1 MSEKKNTAAAPAPVP
16 AARGMRGMKMRGGR
30 GMGMPAGAVKKG
42 TMSRLIKYVFKYYKG
57 SLIAVFICI
66 LLSSVGG
73 LVSTV
78 FMQQL
83 VDEVITP
90 GVQAG
95 GGSEGL
101 KVVMSKLIGL
111 IVMMSSIYVV
121 ALLASFIYNR
131 IMAVVT
137 QGVLNHFREDMF
149 NKMES
154 LPIKYFDTHAHGD
167 IMSTYTNDTDAAR
180 QLVGQS
186 LPTLFSSALALLMA
200 ICVMLYYS
208 LWLTIVVAGC
218 SVIMLLVV
226 KRIGGNSSKFMVAQQ
241 RSLAVEEGFVEEMMK
256 GQKVVKVFTHEEA
269 AKRDFD
275 KLNAQLFEDS
285 EKAHIFG
292 NVLMPILGNIGN
304 FLYVLIAIIGG
315 LLFTLETPNIGLSSF
330 GGIEKITIGIII
342 SFLGMS
348 RQFSQTVSQF
358 SQQIS
363 MIAMGLAG
371 ASRIFD
377 LMDEE
382 PEHDDGYVTLVNA
395 TKEANGNIVET
406 QSEAHTGLWAWRHYH
421 KADDTVTYTELQGDI
436 VMEQV
441 DFGYT
446 PEKQVLTD
454 VSLYAKP
461 GQKIAFVGATGAGK
475 TTITNLI
482 NRFYDIADGKIRYD
496 GININKI
503 NKKDLR
509 RSLGIVLQDTNLFTG
524 TVMDNI
530 RYGRLDATDEECIAA
545 AKLANADDF
554 ICRLPE
560 GYNTMLTNNGA
571 NLSQG
576 QRQLLSIA
584 RAAVADA
591 PAMIL
596 DEATSSIDTR
606 TEALVQDGM
615 DKLMQ
620 GRTVF
625 VIAHRLST
633 VRNSDAIMVLDHGR
647 IIERGTHEQL
657 IAQKGMYYQLYTG
670 AFELE

>member
-1 MSEKKNTAAAPAPVP
+1 M
-16 AARGMRGMKMRGGR
+16 
-30 GMGMPAGAVKKG
+30 
-42 TMSRLIKYVFKYYKG
+42 
-57 SLIAVFICI
+57 
-66 LLSSVGG
+66 
-73 LVSTV
+73 
-78 FMQQL
+78 
-83 VDEVITP
+83 
-90 GVQAG
+90 
-95 GGSEGL
+95 
-101 KVVMSKLIGL
+101 
-111 IVMMSSIYVV
+111 
-121 ALLASFIYNR
+121 
-131 IMAVVT
+131 
-137 QGVLNHFREDMF
+137 
-149 NKMES
+149 
-154 LPIKYFDTHAHGD
+154 
-167 IMSTYTNDTDAAR
+167 
-180 QLVGQS
+180 
-186 LPTLFSSALALLMA
+186 
-200 ICVMLYYS
+200 
-208 LWLTIVVAGC
+208 
-218 SVIMLLVV
+218 
-226 KRIGGNSSKFMVAQQ
+226 
-241 RSLAVEEGFVEEMMK
+241 
-256 GQKVVKVFTHEEA
+256 FTHEEA
-269 AKRDFD
+269 AKRYFD

-395 TKEANGNIVET
+395 TKDANGNIVET

-530 RYGRLDATDEECIAA
+530 RYGRLDATDEECVAA

-657 IAQKGMYYQLYTG
+657 IVQKGMYYQLYTG